1 MSGRR
6 VVFMG
11 VRAPEPPP
19 RSRRLP
25 VLEVAA
31 FDQAGEPTG
40 RALIGNCNWRTAKR
54 IGASYLRDETT
65 GHVTIAVQRA
75 RRRGDAWEVWL
86 ARGQGETHW
95 QRVARVE
102 LVEVDG

>member
-1 MSGRR
+1 MRR
-6 VVFMG
+6 MVFMG
-11 VRAPEPPP
+11 VRPPEKPP

-25 VLEVAA
+25 VLEVRA
-31 FDQAGEPTG
+31 FDQAGEPIG
-40 RALIGNCNWRTAKR
+40 RALVGAWRTAKR
-54 IGASYLRDETT
+54 IGASYLRDVRT

-75 RRRGDAWEVWL
+75 RRRRDEWEVLL

-102 LVEVDG
+102 RVEEDE